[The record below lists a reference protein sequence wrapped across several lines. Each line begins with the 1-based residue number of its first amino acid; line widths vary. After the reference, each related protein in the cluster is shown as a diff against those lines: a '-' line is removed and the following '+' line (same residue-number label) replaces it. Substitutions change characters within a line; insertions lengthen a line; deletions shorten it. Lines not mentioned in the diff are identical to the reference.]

1 MTGFCEVPQVTRKK
15 KKRLQIL
22 SKEIVIKSQGDTEKY
37 FEDKKVLEKQGKV
50 KVTGPKQERGDM
62 IIQ

>member
-15 KKRLQIL
+15 KRLQIL
-22 SKEIVIKSQGDTEKY
+22 SKKIVIKSQGDTEKY

>member
-1 MTGFCEVPQVTRKK
+1 MWGASGNKK

>member
-1 MTGFCEVPQVTRKK
+1 MWGASGNKKK